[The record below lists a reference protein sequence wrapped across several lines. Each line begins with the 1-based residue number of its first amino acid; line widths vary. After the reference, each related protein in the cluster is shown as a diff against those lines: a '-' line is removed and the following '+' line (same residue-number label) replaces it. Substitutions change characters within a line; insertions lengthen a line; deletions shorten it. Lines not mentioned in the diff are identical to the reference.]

1 MAGLAGYPGDNGETL
16 GDEPGAGKGLG
27 VARRPLIIAFDVVE
41 TLFALEPLRDRL
53 IEAGQPG
60 HVLELWFARLL
71 RDAFALCA
79 SGGFRPFADIAAS
92 ALASASGHALP
103 DDTVQEIVAG
113 FAELDP
119 HPDVEPAMRRAV
131 DAGIDVI
138 ALTNGS
144 AETTQALL
152 ERAGVQRHVRQVVSV
167 DDVQRWKPAP
177 EIYRYAAKTCHV
189 EPEQIALVAVHGWD
203 THGAHEAGLV
213 TGWVSRLEGRF
224 PPIFAQPDVIG
235 DDLVEVVDALLV
247 LPAG

>member
-1 MAGLAGYPGDNGETL
+1 M
-16 GDEPGAGKGLG
+16 
-27 VARRPLIIAFDVVE
+27 ARRPLVIAFDVVE
-41 TLFALEPLRDRL
+41 TLFSLEPLRDR
-53 IEAGQPG
+53 IIDTGQPG

-92 ALASASGHALP
+92 ALASATGHALP
-103 DDTVQEIVAG
+103 DDRVHEIVAG

-144 AETTQALL
+144 AGTTRTLL
-152 ERAGVQRHVRQVVSV
+152 ERAGVQNYVRHVVSV
-167 DDVQRWKPAP
+167 SDIQRWKPAP
-177 EIYRYAAKTCHV
+177 EIYRHAAKTCQV
-189 EPEQIALVAVHGWD
+189 ELEQIALVAVHGWD

-213 TGWVSRLEGRF
+213 TGWVSRLEGRYAS
-224 PPIFAQPDVIG
+224 IFAPPDVMG
-235 DDLVEVVDALLV
+235 DDLVEVVDALV
-247 LPAG
+247 ALPAG